1 MLKQESILYP
11 DRTKA
16 QKEAY
21 LKDYNQQP
29 KTLQEA
35 QATIADLLTVVR
47 ELQLRE
53 DVAIQGRV
61 AANLGVPRTE
71 NPYHDKDDRGLSL
84 ELIWEDS
91 YNQEREHFVVKD
103 RLARMRDLMIAAVT
117 LKNTICSSE
126 NLTKQQSRAVNL
138 FNLSMARLKEQLSI

>member
-1 MLKQESILYP
+1 MLKQETILYP

-21 LKDYNQQP
+21 LRDYNQQP

-35 QATIADLLTVVR
+35 QATIAELLSVVR

-61 AANLGVPRTE
+61 AANLGVLRTD
-71 NPYHDKDDRGLSL
+71 NPYHDKDERGLSL

-91 YNQEREHFVVKD
+91 YNQEREHAVAKD
-103 RLARMRDLMIAAVT
+103 RLARIGDLMIAAVT
-117 LKNTICSSE
+117 LKNSICSSE
-126 NLTKQQSRAVNL
+126 SLTKQQSKAINL
-138 FNLSMARLKEQLSI
+138 FDLSMARLKEQLSV